1 VAKKKP
7 KKSTTNNLKPWPKG
21 QSGNPNGRP
30 KSAVSLT
37 TCLKEVAKWQAPSTI
52 IKNYQV
58 AFPQLPND
66 ATVIQVL
73 AVRSWLKALDL
84 KNGDVMTKEI
94 AERIDGKVPLPIGGA
109 PNGELPPIKFD
120 FTLVSDSELTV
131 LEKILGK
138 CEQEE

>member
-1 VAKKKP
+1 MAKKKP
-7 KKSTTNNLKPWPKG
+7 KKDTTKNLKPWSKG

-37 TCLKEVAKWQAPSTI
+37 TCLKEVAKWQAPKEI
-52 IKNYQV
+52 IANYQR

-109 PNGELPPIKFD
+109 PNGDLPPIKFD
-120 FTLVSDSELTV
+120 FKLVTDSELSD

-138 CEQEE
+138 CQSEE